1 MFTFTG
7 LDEKSE
13 DEKAELDSKHV
24 KTWKT
29 INEIR
34 KEHGEKPL
42 EYGDVILDASF
53 LNYIQQKAMA
63 DQAASQGDMVDDEED
78 YDNNE
83 DKEDDDYNYDE
94 TEDDESS
101 EDESGE
107 DNNDSDDS
115 DEDTEKSLSK
125 LIITLED

>member
-1 MFTFTG
+1 M
-7 LDEKSE
+7 
-13 DEKAELDSKHV
+13 DSKHV

-63 DQAASQGDMVDDEED
+63 DQAASQGDMGDDEED